1 MNIRNFIRNCADNKQ
16 FPIYLFFVTFL
27 SFVFTYFSIIS
38 NENFNSYLIVS
49 LFLVDFILVV
59 ALVILISRRMFAT
72 WIKRKESSS
81 GSRLQTRIL
90 VMFSLLSSVPA
101 LLIAIFST
109 IFFQFVIDSWFDKKV
124 SVVLDE
130 SVVVAES
137 YLKEH
142 VDSIKSRTKA
152 MAFEVDNNVVRYNL
166 ENNPGLFA
174 EIVNSLTELN
184 ALSEAAI
191 FFNHQPIIRSRF
203 GASLS
208 LEIFPES
215 YYNKA
220 LAGEVVVIDNL
231 PNKIRAMV
239 MLRSIPNSFL
249 VVGKYVDDKVIDH
262 IKKSQGAAHD
272 YNNIKQRILQTQI
285 RFILLFLLISLLL
298 LLISIY
304 IGIVFA
310 GKIMSPIADLLYATK
325 RAQMGD
331 FTAKVIEG
339 PLNDEIGNLSRAFNL
354 MTSTISEQQDKLLAA
369 YNEID
374 SKRKFSEAVLTG
386 VSTGIVVISKDR
398 KISLIN
404 KAGAELLGIATAD
417 KKHKFLKD
425 LLPEIEKYLDEL
437 IAKKDS
443 SINVDIQVRRSHKI
457 LTLFLKITKE
467 IISKQVIGY
476 IITFDDM
483 TELAH
488 AQRYAAWSDV
498 ARRIAHEVKNPLT
511 PIHLGAERLRTKY
524 INQVKDPEMF
534 EKYIGTI
541 TKHVSD
547 IGKIIDEFSRF
558 ARMPKAVLEECD
570 LSKIVADI
578 VFSRKCISNKI
589 KYHTKIESK
598 IKAYCD
604 HTQLNQLFTNILKN
618 SEESIEAKGRSGK
631 IVGNIWVEVVKDEKY
646 IEVTIKDDGLGFN
659 EQFLSRLTEP
669 YFTTRD
675 AGTGL
680 GLSIVKKI
688 VDDHEGKL
696 IMMNE
701 ADNRAVV
708 KVLFPLF

>member
-1 MNIRNFIRNCADNKQ
+1 VKIKSIVRNCINNKQ
-16 FPIYLFFVTFL
+16 FPIYLFIATFL

-38 NENFNSYLIVS
+38 NQDFNSYFIVS
-49 LFLVDFILVV
+49 LFLIDFILVV
-59 ALVILISRRMFAT
+59 ALVILVSGRLFST

-166 ENNPGLFA
+166 ETNPALFA
-174 EIVNSLTELN
+174 EIVNSLAELN
-184 ALSEAAI
+184 ALSEAVI

-208 LEIFPES
+208 LEIFADS
-215 YYNKA
+215 YYSKA
-220 LAGEVVVIDNL
+220 VNGEVVIIDNL

-285 RFILLFLLISLLL
+285 RFTLLFLLISLLL
-298 LLISIY
+298 LLIAIY
-304 IGIVFA
+304 IGVIFA
-310 GKIMSPIADLLYATK
+310 GKIMSPITDLLYATK
-325 RAQMGD
+325 RAQKGD

-339 PLNDEIGNLSRAFNL
+339 PVNDEIGNLSRAFNL
-354 MTSTISEQQDKLLAA
+354 MTSTISEQQEKLLMA

-386 VSTGIVVISKDR
+386 VSTGIVVISTEK

-404 KAGAELLGIATAD
+404 KAGAELLGVVIAE

-425 LLPEIEKYLDEL
+425 LLPEVEKYLDEL
-437 IAKKDS
+437 IAKRDH
-443 SINVDIQVRRSHKI
+443 SINVEIQVRRSHKI

-467 IISKQVIGY
+467 IIAKKVVGY

-511 PIHLGAERLRTKY
+511 PIHLGAERLRAKY
-524 INQVKDPEMF
+524 KNQVKDPEMF
-534 EKYIGTI
+534 EKYISTI

-570 LSKIVADI
+570 LSKIVAEI

-589 KYHTKIESK
+589 KYHTKIEPK

-604 HTQLNQLFTNILKN
+604 QTQLNQLFTNILKN
-618 SEESIEAKGRSGK
+618 SEESIEAREVSGK
-631 IVGNIWVEVVKDEKY
+631 IIGNIWVEVTKEEKY
-646 IEVTIKDDGLGFN
+646 IAVTIKDNGLGFN

-680 GLSIVKKI
+680 GLAIVKKI

-701 ADNRAVV
+701 ADNKAVV
-708 KVLFPLF
+708 RVLFPVV